1 MKAFTPTTIVLGFLI
16 ALGQPPT
23 GAADQA
29 RKASPPKKADADREA
44 PVTILVLSYQR
55 LDGNALADQAFLP
68 RLIKPALAKLKD
80 KGLKKARFN
89 FKKRQLYLWLEGKK
103 VATLKDIKPAFPGL
117 ELKVVAEA
125 VF

>member
-1 MKAFTPTTIVLGFLI
+1 MKAFTPTTVVLGFLI
-16 ALGQPPT
+16 AVGQPPT

-29 RKASPPKKADADREA
+29 RESRPPKKTDADRESA
-44 PVTILVLSYQR
+44 VIILILSYQR
-55 LDGNALADQAFLP
+55 LDGNILPDERFLP
-68 RLIKPALAKLKD
+68 RLLKPALAKLKD